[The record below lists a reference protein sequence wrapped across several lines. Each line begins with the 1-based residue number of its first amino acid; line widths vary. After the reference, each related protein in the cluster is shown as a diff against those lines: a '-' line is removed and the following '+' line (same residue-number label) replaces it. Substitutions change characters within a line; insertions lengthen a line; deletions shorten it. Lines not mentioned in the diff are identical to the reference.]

1 MSGKSDDI
9 NFPMPTKSEPGINS
23 PEGSSS
29 TFKYEDPE
37 LVDHYEFFKLCKIDI
52 AEGDVTS
59 LLEDGYTME
68 EILFTVQN
76 SPADDISLILTSL
89 KSNIP
94 KALKS
99 RFRNMCLIIRE

>member
-37 LVDHYEFFKLCKIDI
+37 LVDHYEFFKLCKINIEED
-52 AEGDVTS
+52 DVTS
-59 LLEDGYTME
+59 LLWRTD
-68 EILFTVQN
+68 IPWRKFS
-76 SPADDISLILTSL
+76 SPYKTLQQMT
-89 KSNIP
+89 
-94 KALKS
+94 
-99 RFRNMCLIIRE
+99 